1 MNPQYQD
8 DDQDDRPV
16 VFGPEWTITP
26 SVAATVLGI
35 DRRQVL
41 RLIEHGDLAV
51 QYEGRVRLVELD
63 SVLAYLRAR
72 RTPPSR

>member
-1 MNPQYQD
+1 MNPQHQN
-8 DDQDDRPV
+8 DDQEPV

-26 SVAATVLGI
+26 TVAATILGI

-41 RLIEHGDLAV
+41 RLIEYGELAV
-51 QYEGRVRLVELD
+51 QYEGRVRLIELD